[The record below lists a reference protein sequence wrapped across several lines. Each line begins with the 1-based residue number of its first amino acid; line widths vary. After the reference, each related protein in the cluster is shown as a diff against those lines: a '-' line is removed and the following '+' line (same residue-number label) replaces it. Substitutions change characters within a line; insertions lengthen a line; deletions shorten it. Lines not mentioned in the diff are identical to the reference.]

1 MLSRRTA
8 AILFGGCLAFGGV
21 AASAGSAFAVD
32 TPPTTAAPANAAP
45 APFTLTI
52 PGVGTL
58 SLTVDPATGVV
69 SDVLVTPVD
78 GMTAGTPEIT
88 AEGVKIVFT
97 AANGTVHVLEAEVK
111 RGDGGLHI
119 ESEVDTEDGEQ
130 HQDGVQGTSHE
141 SDHTG
146 SNDHVNDHPH
156 DAVSTHDGSSD
167 HSHDSSPKPPE
178 QKVENHGDESHSSH
192 GSDGQGSGDHGHD
205 ATPTS
210 APASD
215 DSHS

>member
-45 APFTLTI
+45 VPFTVTI

-58 SLTVDPATGVV
+58 SLTVDPVTGVV

-78 GMTAGTPEIT
+78 GLTAGTPQIS
-88 AEGVKIVFT
+88 AEGVKIAFT
-97 AANGTVHVLEAEVK
+97 AADGTIHVVEAKVQSGDDGLYVEAEV
-111 RGDGGLHI
+111 
-119 ESEVDTEDGEQ
+119 DTDDGEQ
-130 HQDGVQGTSHE
+130 HQDGAQGTSHE
-141 SDHTG
+141 SHTS
-146 SNDHVNDHPH
+146 SNDHVTDHPH

-167 HSHDSSPKPPE
+167 QSHDSGPKPPE
-178 QKVENHGDESHSSH
+178 QKVQNHGDESHSSH

-210 APASD
+210 SPASD